1 MWDCDKN
8 TERKCFKLAIR
19 DFIFLAVLF
28 ILIAI
33 FMLSMTVGGNIE
45 ANNRLSF
52 ASTLTSIVLSVI
64 AILMTILSEYKNER
78 TKASIEKTIDV
89 FQTLGNDVNSRAEKQ
104 VVQLRRL
111 NRELNIRFFEISN
124 KLDLINNNISLI
136 VSTDSGDGWVN
147 SGGDRN
153 EQ

>member
-1 MWDCDKN
+1 
-8 TERKCFKLAIR
+8 
-19 DFIFLAVLF
+19 
-28 ILIAI
+28 
-33 FMLSMTVGGNIE
+33 MLSMTVGGNIE

-64 AILMTILSEYKNER
+64 AILMTILSEYKNVR